1 MIKEGEDFYGAEELA
16 RRLAARLIEQ
26 RLTLVLAES
35 CTAGL
40 VADLLARVSGVSAA
54 LWGSFVC
61 YSPEAKQR
69 MLGLERDF
77 LERYGLVSAETAREM
92 ALRARELSGTSIAAA
107 VTGLA
112 GPAGLGPVGDGSG
125 LPVGTVWIAAAW
137 QGHCREKGLHFEGTR
152 ADIRIQAA
160 AAVLEEL
167 LEIVNEGLDK

>member
-1 MIKEGEDFYGAEELA
+1 VKNEERAEELA
-16 RRLAARLIEQ
+16 RRVAERLLEQ

-40 VADLLARVSGVSAA
+40 VADLLARISGVSAA

-61 YSPEAKQR
+61 YTPEAKQR

-92 ALRARELSGTSIAAA
+92 ALRAREISGASIAAA

-112 GPAGLGPVGDGSG
+112 GPGGGGV
-125 LPVGTVWIAAAW
+125 PVGTVWIATAR
-137 QGHCREKGLHFEGTR
+137 QGHCGEKVRHFEGTR
-152 ADIRIQAA
+152 AEVRMQAA
-160 AAVLEEL
+160 AAVLEDL
-167 LEIVNEGLDK
+167 LEAVLDKSIKMG

>member
-1 MIKEGEDFYGAEELA
+1 MSDAAHEACDTEERAGELA
-16 RRLAARLIEQ
+16 RRLAARLIER
-26 RLTLVLAES
+26 RLTLALAES

-61 YSPEAKQR
+61 YSPDAKHR

-77 LERYGLVSAETAREM
+77 LERYGLVSRETAREM

-107 VTGLA
+107 VTGIA
-112 GPAGLGPVGDGSG
+112 GPAGDGSG
-125 LPVGTVWIAAAW
+125 LPVGTVWAAVAW
-137 QGHCREKGLHFEGTR
+137 QGHCREKELHFEGTR
-152 ADIRIQAA
+152 AEIRVQAA

-167 LEIVNEGLDK
+167 LEVVDLPLDK

>member
-1 MIKEGEDFYGAEELA
+1 MIKEGKEFYAEELA

-26 RLTLVLAES
+26 RLTLALAES

-40 VADLLARVSGVSAA
+40 VADLLARVSGVSQA

-61 YSPEAKQR
+61 YSPDAKQR

-92 ALRARELSGTSIAAA
+92 ALRARELSGASIAAA
-107 VTGLA
+107 VTGIA
-112 GPAGLGPVGDGSG
+112 GPLGDGSG
-125 LPVGTVWIAAAW
+125 VPVGTVWIAAAW
-137 QGHCREKGLHFEGTR
+137 QGHCREQERHFEGTR
-152 ADIRIQAA
+152 AEIRLQAA

-167 LEIVNEGLDK
+167 LEVVAGQGLDK